1 MKRMSSRCFRSA
13 VVLSL
18 HLLLAALPLRA
29 VQWFP
34 LGPYGGD
41 ARSLAA
47 DPSDPRHLYLGT
59 ATGWVYDTHDG
70 GASWNRIAQ
79 IADRNDLVID
89 HILVDQLHPKRI
101 IVGAYFVDRPDG
113 GLYISDDAGKNWYA
127 QAELRG
133 QSVRSLARSGS
144 NPNELVAGT
153 LSGVFRSLDD
163 GIHWKPISPA
173 NSTEI
178 HEIES
183 IAIDPN
189 DPNIIYAGTW
199 HLPWKTTDGGKTW
212 KSIKDGIIE
221 DSDVFSIIIDPSR
234 PNIVYASA
242 CSGIYKSVNG
252 GELFKG
258 GVGLNRTQGIAST
271 AYRTRKLEQDPEHL
285 ETIYAGTTQG
295 LYRSINGGEKWNLMT
310 EPDVIV
316 NDIWVD
322 PSNPDHVLIA
332 TDRGG
337 VYASENAAVSFHA
350 SNAGFSARQISAY
363 AADPDRPATLYVGV
377 VNDKRTGGVFQSTDG
392 GLRWEQKSTGLDGRD
407 VFSLLPMP
415 GGGLLAGTTH
425 GIYRLQAG
433 IWTQST
439 APPPSSVPRIVA
451 QKHKP
456 QAVRGHAPPKRTV
469 VEPPHEPAAA
479 PFPALDAQVFALV
492 SSNATIYAASSTGLL
507 RGNATGSAWTPVP
520 ALGSGQLHFLSSHQ
534 SVLLAAD
541 FKRLAVSQDGGLGWQ
556 TLHMPPALTQIGA
569 IAVDNLNNLWVGGAE
584 GVFLSSDYGVNWQPV
599 PDLAVNQVDSIYFD
613 APNDRLLITTASST
627 FVFAVHLPDY
637 KVNYWAAGWKLRFA
651 RPVGDHLIGATLYDG
666 IVIQPLMV
674 DSSLVPLSSDVN
686 KSERAS
692 AGRVSVQRSGVK

>member
-1 MKRMSSRCFRSA
+1 MIFRLA
-13 VVLSL
+13 RNTVLFSL
-18 HLLLAALPLRA
+18 NLFLVAAPLRA
-29 VQWFP
+29 VSWFA

-41 ARSLAA
+41 ARSFAA
-47 DPSDPRHLYLGT
+47 DPNNPRHLYLGT
-59 ATGWVYDTHDG
+59 ATGWVYDSHDG

-89 HILVDQLHPKRI
+89 HILVDQLHPKRL

-127 QAELRG
+127 QAEMHG
-133 QSVRSLARSGS
+133 QSVRSLARSAS

-153 LSGVFRSLDD
+153 LIGVFRSLDD

-199 HLPWKTTDGGKTW
+199 HLPWKTTDGGETW
-212 KSIKDGIIE
+212 KSISDGIIV
-221 DSDVFSIIIDPSR
+221 DSDIFSIIIDPSR

-242 CSGIYKSVNG
+242 CSGIYKSMNG

-258 GVGLNRTQGIAST
+258 GVTINRTQGLGST
-271 AYRTRKLEQDPEHL
+271 AYRTRKLEQDPKHP
-285 ETIYAGTTQG
+285 ETIYAGTTEG
-295 LYRSINGGEKWNLMT
+295 LYRSINGGERWSLLT
-310 EPDVIV
+310 DADVIV

-337 VYASENAAVSFHA
+337 VYASDNAAVSFHA
-350 SNAGFSARQISAY
+350 SNAGFSTRQVSAF

-377 VNDKRTGGVFQSTDG
+377 VNDKQTGGVFQSTDG
-392 GLRWEQKSTGLDGRD
+392 GLRWEQKSTGLNGSD
-407 VFSLLPMP
+407 VFSLMPTP

-425 GIYRLQAG
+425 GIYRLQTG
-433 IWTQST
+433 VWVQSNSPV
-439 APPPSSVPRIVA
+439 ASAVPHAVA
-451 QKHKP
+451 VEKKP
-456 QAVRGHAPPKRTV
+456 QPVRGHTPPTHAA
-469 VEPPHEPAAA
+469 VEPPHEPVA
-479 PFPALDAQVFALV
+479 PAPSLDAQVFAFA
-492 SSNATIYAASSTGLL
+492 SANATLYAATSEGLL
-507 RGNATGSAWTPVP
+507 RGNPAGDVWTPVP
-520 ALGSGQLHFLSSHQ
+520 AFSLAQPRFLAAHD

-541 FKRLAVSQDGGLGWQ
+541 FKHLATSQDNGRSWQ
-556 TLHMPPALTQIGA
+556 VLHLPPELTQIGA
-569 IAVDNLNNLWVGGAE
+569 IAVDNLGNLWAGGAE
-584 GVFLSSDYGVNWQPV
+584 GVFFSSDNGARWQPV
-599 PDLAVNQVDSIYFD
+599 SDLAVTQVDSIFFD
-613 APNDRLLITTASST
+613 APSQRLLITTASST

-666 IVIQPLMV
+666 MVVQPLMV
-674 DSSLVPLSSDVN
+674 DSNFSPASSTVN
-686 KSERAS
+686 NIQQAS
-692 AGRVSVQRSGVK
+692 AERSSIQRRGVK